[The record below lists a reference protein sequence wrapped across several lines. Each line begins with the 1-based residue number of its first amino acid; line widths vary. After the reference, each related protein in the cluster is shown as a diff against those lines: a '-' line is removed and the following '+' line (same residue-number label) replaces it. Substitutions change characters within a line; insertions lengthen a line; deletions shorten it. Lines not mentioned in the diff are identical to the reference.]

1 MGKKRDEANKNIEW
15 LVEMLVQAKKESMG
29 DEKCPYGDVCKIGDE
44 KNCDK
49 CKKEYFR
56 NLENMY
62 LVSCIVR

>member
-15 LVEMLVQAKKESMG
+15 LVEMLVRAEREALG
-29 DEKCPYGDVCKIGDE
+29 NEKCPYDSCKMGDE

-49 CKKEYFR
+49 CKEEYFR
-56 NLENMY
+56 NLQNAY